1 MHPYPWQSQYLL
13 VLGLLH
19 IHMPK
24 PSPKGSLH
32 KKSLVTWCYFLGNGL
47 LSPPEGIQA
56 SPPKTVAWFP
66 TLVLLLQCPQSPLMF
81 RKSFKTDKMLDMV
94 TAHKQTWRLSENKLY
109 TNYTH
114 SRYRFSPCTWTSSHW
129 IILSW
134 LFSKCTLFSTLAGTE
149 TSVCL
154 LGHEGPQNSCLGLVL
169 IPWILAATTAK
180 ISKSPQTLPIQ
191 VTWLLMSTQG
201 CRVLKASGVFYTC
214 HSASRF

>member
-1 MHPYPWQSQYLL
+1 
-13 VLGLLH
+13 
-19 IHMPK
+19 MPK
-24 PSPKGSLH
+24 PSPKGPLH

-47 LSPPEGIQA
+47 LSPPEGIQV
-56 SPPKTVAWFP
+56 SPLKTVAWFP
-66 TLVLLLQCPQSPLMF
+66 ALVHSLTMPSIPTLSPQHCMF
-81 RKSFKTDKMLDMV
+81 RKSFKTDKMLDLV

-134 LFSKCTLFSTLAGTE
+134 LFSKCTLFSTLAETE
-149 TSVCL
+149 TTVCL
-154 LGHEGPQNSCLGLVL
+154 LGHEGPKSSCLGLVL
-169 IPWILAATTAK
+169 IPWILAATTAL
-180 ISKSPQTLPIQ
+180 IPKSPQTLPIQ
-191 VTWLLMSTQG
+191 VTWPLMATQG